1 MTYQIKELLLADG
14 DSPFGEWFGS
24 LEAVAAAKV
33 RVAVSRMEQGNLSNV
48 EWFRGIGEYKIDW
61 GPGLRIYLA
70 KDGLKIV
77 ILIGGGT
84 KKRQQ
89 QDIDRRWRCG
99 RTTSTAR
106 HQPTKERSDMALTR
120 DFKETV
126 AARVQ
131 SDPAFAEALLD
142 EAITLFVN
150 GEPESA
156 KLILRDLVNAT
167 VGFEAL
173 ADEIHKPA
181 KSLHRMLSKS
191 GNPTMTN
198 VSAIFAAI
206 KRALK
211 VEVRA
216 QVVMA

>member
-1 MTYQIKELLLADG
+1 MSKKIPGARTRAAMA
-14 DSPFGEWFGS
+14 
-24 LEAVAAAKV
+24 EARA
-33 RVAVSRMEQGNLSNV
+33 M
-48 EWFRGIGEYKIDW
+48 
-61 GPGLRIYLA
+61 
-70 KDGLKIV
+70 
-77 ILIGGGT
+77 
-84 KKRQQ
+84 
-89 QDIDRRWRCG
+89 
-99 RTTSTAR
+99 AR
-106 HQPTKERSDMALTR
+106 TR
-120 DFKETV
+120 DFEATV
-126 AARVQ
+126 AARVHN
-131 SDPAFAEALLD
+131 DPAFAQALLD

-216 QVVMA
+216 LVVMA

>member
-1 MTYQIKELLLADG
+1 
-14 DSPFGEWFGS
+14 
-24 LEAVAAAKV
+24 
-33 RVAVSRMEQGNLSNV
+33 
-48 EWFRGIGEYKIDW
+48 
-61 GPGLRIYLA
+61 
-70 KDGLKIV
+70 
-77 ILIGGGT
+77 
-84 KKRQQ
+84 
-89 QDIDRRWRCG
+89 
-99 RTTSTAR
+99 
-106 HQPTKERSDMALTR
+106 MALTR

-126 AARVQ
+126 AARVRN
-131 SDPAFAEALLD
+131 DPAFAQALLD

-191 GNPTMTN
+191 GNPTMSN
-198 VSAIFAAI
+198 ISAVFAAI

-211 VEVRA
+211 VEVRT

>member
-1 MTYQIKELLLADG
+1 
-14 DSPFGEWFGS
+14 
-24 LEAVAAAKV
+24 
-33 RVAVSRMEQGNLSNV
+33 
-48 EWFRGIGEYKIDW
+48 
-61 GPGLRIYLA
+61 
-70 KDGLKIV
+70 
-77 ILIGGGT
+77 
-84 KKRQQ
+84 
-89 QDIDRRWRCG
+89 
-99 RTTSTAR
+99 
-106 HQPTKERSDMALTR
+106 MALTR

-126 AARVQ
+126 AARVRN
-131 SDPAFAEALLD
+131 DPAFAQALLD

-167 VGFEAL
+167 VGFEVL

-211 VEVRA
+211 VEVRT